1 MELQLGSDGLR
12 GFALADEYA
21 PLVAVNT
28 HENIEARV
36 FTLLHEVAHLASDTA
51 KACLGI
57 ALDADRTER
66 WCDEVASAAVLPRD
80 TLRDAVEELSGSAEP
95 DFEVVQALAER
106 FKASLRATAVALIRA
121 GLADST
127 LYSDVEEGAP
137 TADLEKGFGRSP
149 QPRRAPMQRLTEVG
163 PRAARTVLAAMAGD
177 RLNELEA
184 RRYLRLDGTELAELA
199 SEMGGPS

>member
-80 TLRDAVEELSGSAEP
+80 TLRETRSEELSRIS
-95 DFEVVQALAER
+95 
-106 FKASLRATAVALIRA
+106 
-121 GLADST
+121 
-127 LYSDVEEGAP
+127 
-137 TADLEKGFGRSP
+137 
-149 QPRRAPMQRLTEVG
+149 
-163 PRAARTVLAAMAGD
+163 RT
-177 RLNELEA
+177 
-184 RRYLRLDGTELAELA
+184 
-199 SEMGGPS
+199 